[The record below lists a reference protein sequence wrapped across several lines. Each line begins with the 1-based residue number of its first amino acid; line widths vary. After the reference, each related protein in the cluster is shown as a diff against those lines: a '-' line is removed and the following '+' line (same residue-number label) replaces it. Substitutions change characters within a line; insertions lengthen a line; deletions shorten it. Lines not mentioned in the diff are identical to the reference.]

1 MRDNRRTRVVLALLL
16 VTSLILIAVD
26 LRGSSSSPLRG
37 PIAAVMAPLQRAAQ
51 AVAAPFQSLGERF
64 SSNEDDQ
71 ATIAKLQAQ
80 VDALTTQARTSE
92 LARKR
97 AAELDALLRV
107 TSAGNY
113 RTVPAS
119 VISVGPAQ
127 GFAWTV
133 TIDAGSRDGIKP
145 DLTVING
152 QGLVGRVLSVT
163 ASTATVVL
171 VTDSTTAL
179 GARLEAS
186 MQIGVVSGTGQPTLL
201 SLRTLDPLADLKVG
215 QRLVSFG
222 VAGGV
227 YVTGVPIGVVTAVG
241 GTPGQ
246 VPREVTVRPF
256 IDVTSLD
263 LVGVV
268 VEPPRT
274 DPRDAV
280 LPPTTASV
288 AASPAASASIE
299 PSSAGSVSPSSGG

>member
-1 MRDNRRTRVVLALLL
+1 
-16 VTSLILIAVD
+16 
-26 LRGSSSSPLRG
+26 
-37 PIAAVMAPLQRAAQ
+37 MAPLQRAAQ
-51 AVAAPFQSLGERF
+51 TIASPFQNLSDRF

-71 ATIAKLQAQ
+71 ATIARLQAQ
-80 VDALTTQARTSE
+80 VDALTAQARTSE

-186 MQIGVVSGTGQPTLL
+186 MQIGVVSGTGQPTSL

-227 YVTGVPIGVVTAVG
+227 YVTGVPIGVVTSVG

-280 LPPTTASV
+280 LPP
-288 AASPAASASIE
+288 AASAAPTPTPTPIGSETATPNPSPE
-299 PSSAGSVSPSSGG
+299 PSGAGSVSPSSGG